1 MCGRYSI
8 ASPAKLVQETF
19 ELEEPPE
26 LDARWNVAPTQPAP
40 VVRLVGGE
48 RRLAALRWG
57 LVPAG
62 SEGLGAGPLLIK
74 PNGEPEA
81 SSDVG
86 EQAAGRRRLLIKP
99 NGEPQASSD
108 VGEQAAGRRRLL
120 INARSETAATLPAF
134 RDSFRRRRCL
144 VPADGFYEWTAGP
157 GPRGKRQPFHIRRPD
172 RRPFAMAGLWDRW
185 TGADGEAIESFAVLT
200 CKPTS
205 LVAGL
210 HDRMPVILP
219 AGAWEAWLGD
229 SSKGL
234 LRDLLVPY
242 PEELE
247 AVAVDTFVN
256 RADHE
261 GPECLQAPRPV
272 TPEPPAPSQ
281 RSLF

>member
-86 EQAAGRRRLLIKP
+86 EQAAGRRRLLI
-99 NGEPQASSD
+99 
-108 VGEQAAGRRRLL
+108 
-120 INARSETAATLPAF
+120 NARSETAANLPAF

-144 VPADGFYEWTAGP
+144 VPADGFYEWTGGP